1 MKSLKRKWKLKG
13 ERARSA
19 RGQTFLHGSCENPI
33 NKVNADVE
41 TEFVGY
47 TSTTA
52 NGKVVVIAT
61 DEDFVDELTTETKGY
76 ILTDKTPFYAEM
88 GGQIG
93 DTGMIT
99 GANGSAYVYNTKK
112 NVGGKTVHYVE
123 VKEGSIK

>member
-1 MKSLKRKWKLKG
+1 MG
-13 ERARSA
+13 AD
-19 RGQTFLHGSCENPI
+19 ENPI
-33 NKVNADVE
+33 NKVKADVE

-61 DEDFVDELTTETKGY
+61 DEDFVDELTTGTKGY

-99 GANGSAYVYNTKK
+99 GANGSAMFTTLRKMLVVKQFIMLKLKK
-112 NVGGKTVHYVE
+112 E
-123 VKEGSIK
+123 VLN